1 MQNPVKYF
9 LYSYKTTIIMSVYI
23 CPPAFHHDDIY
34 QTHFQQYAPLNL
46 SPFQKWAVK
55 AIVDKDNVLITAHTG
70 SGKTLP
76 AEFAINFFKKQN
88 KKVIYASPIK
98 ALSNQKLY
106 DMRRKYPHISFGLLT
121 GDCKDNPEA
130 DVLIMTTEILR
141 NTLFNRKQKNFAKEA
156 LAFNMD
162 VDSELAAVVFDEVHY
177 INDVERGSVWE
188 QSILLLPPQVQL
200 IMLSAT
206 IDRPD
211 AFAAWICSEKAK
223 QAQEQEQSVKQMYLT
238 STNERIVPLTH
249 YMWLAVNSGTL
260 KKAAKT
266 PYEKKL
272 EAVNSTPIVIADAQG
287 VYNELN
293 YYKVK
298 DILEYNNKH
307 QIYVK
312 RQFVLDS
319 LIRYLKNQQM
329 LPAICFIFSR
339 KHVEQAANEINFS
352 LYDQDDNSIIEK
364 ECRHILSNKL
374 INYKEY
380 LELPEYQAIVKLLE
394 KGIAIHHA
402 GIMPVLREM
411 IELLFEKGYIKL
423 LFATETFAV
432 GINMPT
438 KTVIFTGLT
447 KFNGNTMRLLYPH
460 EYTQMAGRAGRRGID
475 TIGHVFHCNNLFENP
490 ICSEY
495 KHLLTGPPQKLTSK
509 FKISFNL
516 ALNVFFADTDSSLS
530 EESILQGNSSLQSNS
545 SLLHFTQKSLL
556 STDIQNELLSYT
568 KEKMELTCTLAKK
581 EELLRL
587 SRTPKEVL
595 QKYRELQMLINTT
608 ANSQRKKIRLELN
621 ALEVEYKFILSDL
634 KQLEAVIDVERL
646 LEKNAF
652 QEKSEGEYIATVIQ
666 CVEEILLQND
676 FLNNTK
682 ILTSKG
688 MIATQLQEVHP
699 LVLADT
705 YIETDGFADC
715 TALDIATLLACF
727 NNIHVSDEVKYHRP
741 ETSSGLINTLSLYMA
756 DRLDYYYRL
765 ESKFQIDTGSSYDIN
780 YDLQPYIMEWYE
792 ASDELACKNVIA
804 KIKQDKN
811 IFLGEFIKGILKI
824 NNICAEFEKICELN
838 GNLGLLEKI
847 KVIPVKMLKYV
858 VTNQSLY
865 L

>member
-1 MQNPVKYF
+1 MAKLHV
-9 LYSYKTTIIMSVYI
+9 
-23 CPPAFHHDDIY
+23 CPATFPHDDIY
-34 QTHFQQYAPLNL
+34 QTHFQQYAPLTL
-46 SPFQKWAVK
+46 SPFQKWAIK
-55 AIVDKDNVLITAHTG
+55 AIVDGDNVLITAHTG

-76 AEFAINFFKKQN
+76 AEFAINFFKTQN

-141 NTLFNRKQKNFAKEA
+141 NTLFNRRQQNCAEGA
-156 LAFNMD
+156 LAFHID
-162 VDSELAAVVFDEVHY
+162 VETELAAVVFDEVHY

-211 AFAAWICSEKAK
+211 AFATWILQEKAK
-223 QAQEQEQSVKQMYLT
+223 QAQEQKQQMKHMYLA
-238 STNERIVPLTH
+238 STAERVVPLTH
-249 YMWLAVNSGTL
+249 YMWLSVHSGTL

-272 EAVNSTPIVIADAQG
+272 EAVNGTPIVIADAHG
-287 VYNELN
+287 VYNELH

-298 DILEYNNKH
+298 DILDYNSKN
-307 QIYVK
+307 QLYVK

-319 LIRYLKNQQM
+319 LIRYLKTQAM

-339 KHVEQAANEINFS
+339 KHVEQAAAEISFS
-352 LYDQDDNSIIEK
+352 LHDEDMSVSIEK
-364 ECRHILSNKL
+364 ECRHILASKL
-374 INYKEY
+374 VNYKEY
-380 LELPEYQAIVKLLE
+380 LELPEYQAILKLLE

-402 GIMPVLREM
+402 GLMPVLREM

-447 KFNGNTMRLLYPH
+447 KFNGSTMRLLYPH

-475 TIGHVFHCNNLFENP
+475 TVGHVFHCNNLFDNP
-490 ICSEY
+490 SCSEY

-516 ALNVFFADTDSSLS
+516 ALNVFFADTGPAADSSLQGDS
-530 EESILQGNSSLQSNS
+530 RLQRNSSLH
-545 SLLHFTQKSLL
+545 HFTQKSLL
-556 STDIQNELLSYT
+556 STDIQTELVFYA
-568 KEKMELTCTLAKK
+568 KEKTELTAALAKK
-581 EELLRL
+581 
-587 SRTPKEVL
+587 TEVL
-595 QKYRELQMLINTT
+595 QLCRTPEAVLQQYTT
-608 ANSQRKKIRLELN
+608 LLHSMVDSKHSERKKIRQALT
-621 ALEVEYKFILSDL
+621 ALEVAHKFLANDL
-634 KQLEAVIDVERL
+634 KYLEAVTEA
-646 LEKNAF
+646 EKVLATNAC
-652 QEKSEGEYIATVIQ
+652 QEKTERAYISTVIQ
-666 CVEEILLQND
+666 CVEEILLHND
-676 FLNNTK
+676 FLTSK
-682 ILTSKG
+682 KTLTSKG
-688 MIATQLQEVHP
+688 LVASQLQEVHP

-705 YIETDGFADC
+705 YGETDGFAEC

-727 NNIHVSDEVKYHRP
+727 NNIHVSDELKCHRP
-741 ETSSGLINTLSLYMA
+741 VTPSGLVNTLSHYMA
-756 DRLDYYYRL
+756 DRLDYYYSL
-765 ESKFQIDTGSSYDIN
+765 EVRAQIDTGSAYAIN
-780 YDLQPYIMEWYE
+780 YDLQPYIMAWY
-792 ASDELACKNVIA
+792 AAADEGACKTVIA
-804 KIKQDKN
+804 TIKHEKN

-824 NNICAEFEKICELN
+824 INICAEFEKICELN
-838 GNLGLLEKI
+838 GNVGLLAKMQA
-847 KVIPVKMLKYV
+847 IPAKMLKYV

>member
-1 MQNPVKYF
+1 MAK
-9 LYSYKTTIIMSVYI
+9 LHI
-23 CPPAFHHDDIY
+23 CPTSFPHDDIY
-34 QTHFQQYAPLNL
+34 AMHFQQYAPLQL

-55 AIVDKDNVLITAHTG
+55 AIVDGDNVLITAHTG

-76 AEFAINFFKKQN
+76 AEFAINFFKAQN

-141 NTLFNRKQKNFAKEA
+141 NTLFNRQQQNFAEGA

-162 VDSELAAVVFDEVHY
+162 VDKDLAAVVFDEVHY

-200 IMLSAT
+200 VMLSAT
-206 IDRPD
+206 IDRPE
-211 AFAAWICSEKAK
+211 AFATWILQEKACK
-223 QAQEQEQSVKQMYLT
+223 HMYLAST
-238 STNERIVPLTH
+238 SERVVPLTH
-249 YMWLAVNSGTL
+249 YMWLSVNSGTL

-272 EAVNSTPIVIADAQG
+272 EAVNGTPLVIADAQG
-287 VYNELN
+287 VYNEPN
-293 YYKVK
+293 YYKVQ
-298 DILEYNNKH
+298 DILDYNSKH
-307 QIYVK
+307 QTYVK

-319 LIRYLKNQQM
+319 LVRYLKNQQM

-339 KHVEQAANEINFS
+339 KHVEQAANEISFT
-352 LYDQDDNSIIEK
+352 LHDDDSGIIEK
-364 ECRHILSNKL
+364 ECRHILSRKL
-374 INYKEY
+374 LNYKEY
-380 LELPEYQAIVKLLE
+380 LELPEYQAILKLLE

-402 GIMPVLREM
+402 GLMPVLREM

-447 KFNGNTMRLLYPH
+447 KFNGSTMRLLYPH

-475 TIGHVFHCNNLFENP
+475 TVGHVFHCNNLFENP
-490 ICSEY
+490 SCSEY

-516 ALNVFFADTDSSLS
+516 ALNVFFADKDANTEQTAL
-530 EESILQGNSSLQSNS
+530 I
-545 SLLHFTQKSLL
+545 HFTQKSLL
-556 STDIQNELLSYT
+556 STDIQHELLSYA
-568 KEKMELTCTLAKK
+568 KEQAELSALLAKK
-581 EELLRL
+581 AAFLELC
-587 SRTPKEVL
+587 RTPKAVL
-595 QKYRELQMLINTT
+595 QKYIELQHGMGNT
-608 ANSQRKKIRLELN
+608 ANSQRKKIKLELN
-621 ALEVEYKFILSDL
+621 ALEVAHKFLLSDL
-634 KQLEAVIDVERL
+634 KHVEAVTEVERL
-646 LEKNAF
+646 LTNNAC
-652 QEKSEGEYIATVIQ
+652 QAKAERDYISTVIQ
-666 CVEEILLQND
+666 CVEEILQKND
-676 FLNNTK
+676 FLMENTQT
-682 ILTSKG
+682 LTAKG
-688 MIATQLQEVHP
+688 VIAAQLQEVHP

-705 YIETDGFADC
+705 YVETDGFAAYS
-715 TALDIATLLACF
+715 ALDIATLFACF
-727 NNIHVSDEVKYHRP
+727 NNIHVSDELKTHRP
-741 ETSSGLINTLSLYMA
+741 QTPISTLTTYMT
-756 DRLDYYYRL
+756 DRLDYYYSQ
-765 ESKFQIDTGSSYDIN
+765 EIKKEINTGSAYDIN
-780 YDLQPYIMEWYE
+780 YDLQPYIMAWYE
-792 ASDELACKNVIA
+792 ATDEVACKTVIM
-804 KIKQDKN
+804 KIKQEKN

-824 NNICAEFEKICELN
+824 NNICTEFEKICELN
-838 GNLGLLEKI
+838 GNIGLLEKI
-847 KVIPVKMLKYV
+847 KEIPNKLLKYV

>member
-1 MQNPVKYF
+1 MAK
-9 LYSYKTTIIMSVYI
+9 LHI
-23 CPPAFHHDDIY
+23 CPATFPHDDIY
-34 QTHFQQYAPLNL
+34 QTHFQSIAPLTLAPLTLAPLTLAPLTLTL
-46 SPFQKWAVK
+46 SPFQKWAIK
-55 AIVDKDNVLITAHTG
+55 AIVDGDNVLITAHTG

-76 AEFAINFFKKQN
+76 AEFAINFFKAQN

-141 NTLFNRKQKNFAKEA
+141 NTLFNRQQQNFAVGA
-156 LAFNMD
+156 LAFHID
-162 VDSELAAVVFDEVHY
+162 VEQELAAVVFDEVHY

-211 AFAAWICSEKAK
+211 AFATWILNEKLI
-223 QAQEQEQSVKQMYLT
+223 QSQEQKQVVKHMYLA
-238 STNERIVPLTH
+238 STNQRVVPLTH
-249 YMWLAVNSGTL
+249 YMWLSVHSGTL

-272 EAVNSTPIVIADAQG
+272 EAVNGVPLVIADAQG

-298 DILEYNNKH
+298 DILDYNSKN
-307 QIYVK
+307 QLYVK

-319 LIRYLKNQQM
+319 LLRYLKAQAM

-339 KHVEQAANEINFS
+339 KHVEQAASEISFS
-352 LYDQDDNSIIEK
+352 LHDDDSGLIEK
-364 ECRHILSNKL
+364 ECRHILASKL
-374 INYKEY
+374 VNYKEY
-380 LELPEYQAIVKLLE
+380 LDLPEYQAIVKLLE

-402 GIMPVLREM
+402 GLMPVLREM

-438 KTVIFTGLT
+438 KTVIFAGLT
-447 KFNGNTMRLLYPH
+447 KFNGSTMRLLYPH

-475 TIGHVFHCNNLFENP
+475 TVGHVFHCNNLFDNP
-490 ICSEY
+490 SCSEY

-516 ALNVFFADTDSSLS
+516 ALNVFFADAATVTLDSP
-530 EESILQGNSSLQSNS
+530 
-545 SLLHFTQKSLL
+545 LLNFTQKSLL
-556 STDIQNELLSYT
+556 STDIQNELVFYA
-568 KEKMELTCTLAKK
+568 KEKAELTAVLAKK
-581 EELLRL
+581 EEFLQLC
-587 SRTPKEVL
+587 RTPKEAL
-595 QKYRELQMLINTT
+595 QQYMTLLHSMVDSTT
-608 ANSQRKKIRLELN
+608 NSQRKKIRQALT
-621 ALEVEYKFILSDL
+621 ALEVAHKFLANDL
-634 KQLEAVIDVERL
+634 KYLEAVIEAERGL
-646 LEKNAF
+646 ATNAS
-652 QEKSEGEYIATVIQ
+652 QEKTERAYISTVIQ
-666 CVEEILLQND
+666 CVENLL
-676 FLNNTK
+676 LNNNFLTK
-682 ILTSKG
+682 KKTLTTKG
-688 MIATQLQEVHP
+688 VIASQLQEVHP

-705 YIETDGFADC
+705 YDETDGFAAC
-715 TALDIATLLACF
+715 TALDIAALLACF
-727 NNIHVSDEVKYHRP
+727 NNIHVSDELKYHRP
-741 ETSSGLINTLSLYMA
+741 ATLSGLVNTLSLYMA
-756 DRLDYYYRL
+756 DRLDYYYHL
-765 ESKFQIDTGSSYDIN
+765 ENTAQIDTGSAYAIN
-780 YDLQPYIMEWYE
+780 YDLQPYIMAWY
-792 ASDELACKNVIA
+792 AAADEVECKTVIA
-804 KIKQDKN
+804 KIKHEKN

-824 NNICAEFEKICELN
+824 ITICAEFEKICELN
-838 GNLGLLEKI
+838 GNVGLLAKMQT
-847 KVIPVKMLKYV
+847 IPAKMLKYV

>member
-1 MQNPVKYF
+1 MAK
-9 LYSYKTTIIMSVYI
+9 LHI
-23 CPPAFHHDDIY
+23 CPATFPHDDIY
-34 QTHFQQYAPLNL
+34 QTHFQSIAPLTLTL
-46 SPFQKWAVK
+46 SPFQKWAIK
-55 AIVDKDNVLITAHTG
+55 AIVDGDNVLITAHTG

-76 AEFAINFFKKQN
+76 AEFAINFFKAQN

-141 NTLFNRKQKNFAKEA
+141 NTLFNRQQQHFAVGA
-156 LAFNMD
+156 LAFHMD
-162 VDSELAAVVFDEVHY
+162 VEHELAAVVFDEVHY

-206 IDRPD
+206 IDRPE
-211 AFAAWICSEKAK
+211 AFATWILQEKAK
-223 QAQEQEQSVKQMYLT
+223 QAQEQVQEQQLQVKHMYLA
-238 STNERIVPLTH
+238 STNERVVPLTH
-249 YMWLAVNSGTL
+249 YMWLSVHSGTL

-272 EAVNSTPIVIADAQG
+272 EAMNSVPIVIADAHG

-298 DILEYNNKH
+298 DILDYNSKN
-307 QIYVK
+307 QLYVK

-319 LIRYLKNQQM
+319 LLRDLKAQAM

-339 KHVEQAANEINFS
+339 KHVEQAATEISFS
-352 LYDQDDNSIIEK
+352 LHDEDMSVSIEK
-364 ECRHILSNKL
+364 ECRHILARKL
-374 INYKEY
+374 VNYKEY
-380 LELPEYQAIVKLLE
+380 LDLPEYQAIVKLLE

-402 GIMPVLREM
+402 GLMPVLREM

-447 KFNGNTMRLLYPH
+447 KFNGSTMRLLYPH

-475 TIGHVFHCNNLFENP
+475 TVGHVFHCNNLFDNP
-490 ICSEY
+490 SCSEY

-516 ALNVFFADTDSSLS
+516 ALNVFFADSDTVTLDSP
-530 EESILQGNSSLQSNS
+530 
-545 SLLHFTQKSLL
+545 LLNFTQKSLL
-556 STDIQNELLSYT
+556 STDIQNELVFYA
-568 KEKMELTCTLAKK
+568 KEKTELTAVLAKK
-581 EELLRL
+581 TEFLQLC
-587 SRTPKEVL
+587 RTPKEAL
-595 QKYRELQMLINTT
+595 QQYMTLLHSMVDS
-608 ANSQRKKIRLELN
+608 ANSQRKKIRQALT
-621 ALEVEYKFILSDL
+621 ALEVAHKFLANDL
-634 KQLEAVIDVERL
+634 KYLEAVIEAERGL
-646 LEKNAF
+646 ATNAS
-652 QEKSEGEYIATVIQ
+652 QEKTERAYISTVIQ
-666 CVEEILLQND
+666 CVENLLLHND
-676 FLNNTK
+676 FLTK
-682 ILTSKG
+682 KKTLTTKG
-688 MIATQLQEVHP
+688 LVASQLQEVHP

-705 YIETDGFADC
+705 YGETDGFAAC
-715 TALDIATLLACF
+715 TALDIAALLACF
-727 NNIHVSDEVKYHRP
+727 NNIHVSDELKYHRP
-741 ETSSGLINTLSLYMA
+741 ATPSGAINTLSLYMA
-756 DRLDYYYRL
+756 DRLDYYYHL
-765 ESKFQIDTGSSYDIN
+765 ENTAQIDTGSAYAIN
-780 YDLQPYIMEWYE
+780 YDLQPYIMAWY
-792 ASDELACKNVIA
+792 AAADEVECKTVIA
-804 KIKQDKN
+804 KIKHEKN
-811 IFLGEFIKGILKI
+811 VFLGEFIKGILKI
-824 NNICAEFEKICELN
+824 ITICAEFEKICELN
-838 GNLGLLEKI
+838 GNVGLLAKMQ
-847 KVIPVKMLKYV
+847 VIPAKMLKYV

>member
-1 MQNPVKYF
+1 MALNICPNTF
-9 LYSYKTTIIMSVYI
+9 PHDDLYS
-23 CPPAFHHDDIY
+23 
-34 QTHFQQYAPLNL
+34 THFQQYTPLQL

-55 AIVDKDNVLITAHTG
+55 SIVDGDNVLITAHTG

-76 AEFAINFFKKQN
+76 AEFAINFFKAQN

-141 NTLFNRKQKNFAKEA
+141 NTLFNKQQKNFSKDA
-156 LAFNMD
+156 LAFNIDME
-162 VDSELAAVVFDEVHY
+162 SELAAVVFDEVHY
-177 INDVERGSVWE
+177 INDPERGSVWE

-206 IDRPD
+206 IDRPE
-211 AFAAWICSEKAK
+211 AFANWICLEKAK
-223 QAQEQEQSVKQMYLT
+223 QAEEAQKPVKQMYLA
-238 STNERIVPLTH
+238 STADRIVPLTH

-272 EAVNSTPIVIADAQG
+272 EAVNCVPLVIADAQG
-287 VYNELN
+287 VYNETN
-293 YYKVK
+293 YYKVN
-298 DILEYNNKH
+298 DILDYNSKH
-307 QIYVK
+307 QIYIK
-312 RQFVLDS
+312 RHFVLDS
-319 LIRYLKNQQM
+319 LVRYLKAEQM

-339 KHVEQAANEINFS
+339 KHVEQAANECSFS
-352 LYDQDDNSIIEK
+352 LHEDDSGIPAIIEK
-364 ECRHILSNKL
+364 ECRHILSSKL
-374 INYKEY
+374 VNYKEY

-438 KTVIFTGLT
+438 KTVIFAGLT

-475 TIGHVFHCNNLFENP
+475 TVGHVFHCNNLFENP
-490 ICSEY
+490 ACSEY

-516 ALNVFFADTDSSLS
+516 ALNVFAT
-530 EESILQGNSSLQSNS
+530 ESTVTESTVTESTVTESTESNR
-545 SLLHFTQKSLL
+545 LIQFTQKSLL
-556 STDIQNELLSYT
+556 STDIQNELLFYA
-568 KEKMELTCTLAKK
+568 KEKAELVNMLEKK
-581 EELLRL
+581 VERL
-587 SRTPKEVL
+587 DLCRTPKDVL
-595 QKYRELQMLINTT
+595 QKYADLDLQIPTT
-608 ANSQRKKIRLELN
+608 SNSQRKKLRQELTSLETQHKFLLPDMKYL
-621 ALEVEYKFILSDL
+621 AAVIEVETLMQKNTLS
-634 KQLEAVIDVERL
+634 ETSERD
-646 LEKNAF
+646 
-652 QEKSEGEYIATVIQ
+652 YIATVIQ
-666 CVEEILLQND
+666 CVENILHQND
-676 FLNNTK
+676 FLTAEK
-682 ILTSKG
+682 VLTAKG
-688 MIATQLQEVHP
+688 VIAAQLQEVHP

-705 YIETDGFADC
+705 YVETDGFVDYS
-715 TALDIATLLACF
+715 ALDIAAILACF
-727 NNIHVSDEVKYHRP
+727 NNIHVSDDVKYHKP
-741 ETSSGLINTLSLYMA
+741 QTPCALLNTISNYMS
-756 DRLDYYYRL
+756 DRLDYYYGL
-765 ESKFQIDTGSSYDIN
+765 ENKAQIDTGSSYDIN
-780 YDLQPYIMEWYE
+780 YDLQPYIMEWYQ
-792 ASDELACKNVIA
+792 AVDEVECKAVIA
-804 KIKQDKN
+804 KIKLEKN

-838 GNLGLLEKI
+838 GNLSLLEKI
-847 KVIPVKMLKYV
+847 KEIPIKMLKYV

>member
-1 MQNPVKYF
+1 
-9 LYSYKTTIIMSVYI
+9 MSVNV
-23 CPPAFHHDDIY
+23 CPPTFPHDDLY
-34 QTHFQQYAPLNL
+34 DTHFQQYAPLTL

-55 AIVDKDNVLITAHTG
+55 AIVDGDNVLITAHTG

-76 AEFAINFFKKQN
+76 AEFAINFFKTQN

-141 NTLFNRKQKNFAKEA
+141 NTLFNRQQKTDAEGT
-156 LAFNMD
+156 LAFNID
-162 VDSELAAVVFDEVHY
+162 VDNELAAVVFDEVHY

-211 AFAAWICSEKAK
+211 AFATWILQEKAK
-223 QAQEQEQSVKQMYLT
+223 QAKEQTQHVKQMYLA

-249 YMWLAVNSGTL
+249 YMWLTVNSGTL

-272 EAVNSTPIVIADAQG
+272 EAINCTPLVIADAQG

-298 DILEYNNKH
+298 DILDYNSKN
-307 QIYVK
+307 QTYIK

-319 LIRYLKNQQM
+319 LVRYLKTQEM

-339 KHVEQAANEINFS
+339 RHVEQAANECSFS
-352 LYDQDDNSIIEK
+352 LHDDDSGIPALIEK
-364 ECRHILSNKL
+364 ECRHILSSKL
-374 INYKEY
+374 VNYKEY

-402 GIMPVLREM
+402 GLMPVLREM

-447 KFNGNTMRLLYPH
+447 KFNGSTMRLLYPH

-475 TIGHVFHCNNLFENP
+475 TVGHVFHCNNLFENP
-490 ICSEY
+490 SCSEY

-516 ALNVFFADTDSSLS
+516 ALNVFFADKYRETYTDPDIDKDTDIDSK
-530 EESILQGNSSLQSNS
+530 NS
-545 SLLHFTQKSLL
+545 SLLNFTQKSLL

-568 KEKMELTCTLAKK
+568 KEKAVLANELAKK
-581 EELLRL
+581 EEFLKLC
-587 SRTPKEVL
+587 RTPKEIL
-595 QKYRELQMLINTT
+595 QKYRELLILINTT

-621 ALEVEYKFILSDL
+621 TLDVEHKFLLNDL
-634 KQLEAVIDVERL
+634 KHLDAVTEVERL
-646 LEKNAF
+646 LTKNAY
-652 QEKSEGEYIATVIQ
+652 QEKTESEYISTVIQ
-666 CVEEILLQND
+666 CVEEILCQND
-676 FLNNTK
+676 FLTK
-682 ILTSKG
+682 RKTLTTKG
-688 MIATQLQEVHP
+688 LVASQLQEAHP
-699 LVLADT
+699 LALADT
-705 YIETDGFADC
+705 YVETDGFVEYR
-715 TALDIATLLACF
+715 ALDIAAIFSCF
-727 NNIHVSDEVKYHRP
+727 NNINVSDELKYHRP
-741 ETSSGLINTLSLYMA
+741 QTLSGAVNALSLYMS
-756 DRLDYYYRL
+756 DRLGYYYHL
-765 ESKFQIDTGSSYDIN
+765 EIVKKIHTGSSYDIN
-780 YDLQPYIMEWYE
+780 YDLQPYIIAWYE
-792 ASDELACKNVIA
+792 AEDEIACKAVIA
-804 KIKQDKN
+804 KIKHEKN

-847 KVIPVKMLKYV
+847 KVIPAKMLKYV